1 MTAFLLSLILSAC
14 APPPQPSAAE
24 ALNSKA
30 TVNPRLVATA
40 QADQYWR
47 DAQATLTTES
57 VTMQAAYV
65 HVAGTAQS
73 ATSTAVFLQSLATS
87 TTQAQQTQSAL
98 AFSLTADAATMQ
110 AQETAVS
117 ATSHANS
124 TATAQKQANDSAT
137 STAVFQ
143 ATTTAHE
150 ATRQAFELEQ
160 SQAKAQREQIIS
172 MATYVGMATF
182 TAVFLII
189 TTIFLW
195 KLIPTLLSRIGTIR
209 YGQHG
214 NPLFLA
220 NKDGTTVVTD
230 PLKMMQPALVIDGQ
244 GEVNLP
250 ELTPNQL
257 QLLMAG
263 GVLQT
268 LWEQIRHAPGH
279 PPQLPTETHNQWQIG
294 NMSKTS
300 STAYH
305 PKRHSRKN
313 GRSLPA
319 STTQQPILENGRYTE
334 PDPSLADYT
343 PPLPT
348 AIDWV
353 HLVNQARPD
362 DGVAL
367 GIGSQEV
374 LHLNFARTPHVLLCG
389 SSGSGKTRRALRPLI
404 AQALVQDT
412 LVVIMN
418 ESGADFAPFYAHPN
432 AAFIRG
438 DAQTYTAVLEMAISE
453 MNRRETLLRQAR
465 VSEWRR
471 LPDHLRDAPPVLLV
485 IDEVLA
491 LAMLMSSKAQKNF
504 WGLFAAFASRA
515 RKLAM
520 GSIGALTDPTYRILG
535 DGLNWREQCNARI
548 TFRVAKVN
556 ISRAVLDSE
565 GAEALNEGQ
574 FLAMLGTPDLVQG
587 VAAHPH
593 DEDLIQFISQ
603 QLTPPLQQ
611 PEWLRPFIDPSHQ
624 LNGGQPTPHNLTTA
638 PSAVIAQPHS
648 HLPIQHGTTDDCP
661 SQPAHNRLQPLQRST
676 HPITTTQEQQHNQP
690 TTSNNHD
697 NRSQPVVQP
706 VAEIA
711 PQPHFFP
718 AQPVVTQPQPVVHAS
733 NQPETDP
740 VHQQAIPQSDVPK
753 RPFDATRPPT
763 LKEQT
768 YIRELHHDG
777 MSKNGICRYLYGFK
791 DGRVL
796 RYVNNAL
803 AVTDEDTH
811 LRGTQDQHE

>member
-1 MTAFLLSLILSAC
+1 M
-14 APPPQPSAAE
+14 
-24 ALNSKA
+24 
-30 TVNPRLVATA
+30 VA
-40 QADQYWR
+40 
-47 DAQATLTTES
+47 
-57 VTMQAAYV
+57 
-65 HVAGTAQS
+65 
-73 ATSTAVFLQSLATS
+73 
-87 TTQAQQTQSAL
+87 
-98 AFSLTADAATMQ
+98 
-110 AQETAVS
+110 
-117 ATSHANS
+117 
-124 TATAQKQANDSAT
+124 
-137 STAVFQ
+137 
-143 ATTTAHE
+143 
-150 ATRQAFELEQ
+150 
-160 SQAKAQREQIIS
+160 
-172 MATYVGMATF
+172 
-182 TAVFLII
+182 
-189 TTIFLW
+189 
-195 KLIPTLLSRIGTIR
+195 
-209 YGQHG
+209 
-214 NPLFLA
+214 
-220 NKDGTTVVTD
+220 D
-230 PLKMMQPALVIDGQ
+230 PLKMVQPALIIDGQ

-300 STAYH
+300 STTYH
-305 PKRHSRKN
+305 PKRGNRKN

-319 STTQQPILENGRYTE
+319 SATQQPILENGRLA
-334 PDPSLADYT
+334 DNDSSLATYT
-343 PPLPT
+343 QPLST
-348 AIDWV
+348 AVDWV

-367 GIGSQEV
+367 GMGSQEV

-418 ESGADFAPFYAHPN
+418 ESGADFAPFYDHPN

-471 LPDHLRDAPPVLLV
+471 LPEQLRDAPPVLLV

-504 WGLFAAFASRA
+504 WGLFAAYASRA

-574 FLAMLGTPDLVQG
+574 FLAMLGSPDLVQG

-593 DEDLIQFISQ
+593 DEELIQFISQ
-603 QLTPPLQQ
+603 QMTPPLQQ

-624 LNGGQPTPHNLTTA
+624 LNEGQPAIHTLSVNPAAT
-638 PSAVIAQPHS
+638 VAQPQS
-648 HLPIQHGTTDDCP
+648 HLPIQH
-661 SQPAHNRLQPLQRST
+661 SKNVHN
-676 HPITTTQEQQHNQP
+676 HP

-697 NRSQPVVQP
+697 NQSQPVVNKPSQP
-706 VAEIA
+706 S
-711 PQPHFFP
+711 FF
-718 AQPVVTQPQPVVHAS
+718 ATQPVVNIS
-733 NQPETDP
+733 NQPQTDP
-740 VHQQAIPQSDVPK
+740 VRQQAFLLSNAPK

-768 YIRELHHDG
+768 YIRELHQDG

-796 RYVNNAL
+796 RYVNSAI
-803 AVTDEDTH
+803 ATE
-811 LRGTQDQHE
+811 GAS